1 MSYNYDTT
9 SLLSIKENF
18 VTDFDGYLIGTLF
31 LAPQK
36 NIINAP
42 YYGIEFDQNAINISK
57 INLCKKATIGC
68 TTSCLYHQGITKNSA
83 FNKNR
88 IKQARLKRTLKFLI
102 QREAFFA
109 QLIKEIQSLSKKA
122 KKKGLTPAISLNG
135 TSDILWEKE
144 TLTYEENEY
153 KNIMEIFPEVQFFD
167 YTKYDILKNRKK
179 RPTNYHLTYSRAGSN
194 KGKLI
199 DNWNILQVYLDKG
212 IDVAIIFNKQMK
224 EYILDRSTYHGYK
237 VIDGDVY
244 NCRAYDVYQREC
256 DKGLII
262 ALEVANKTD
271 INNSGFVIQTESEL
285 TEYLA

>member
-1 MSYNYDTT
+1 MSYDYNTT
-9 SLLSIKENF
+9 SLLSIKENL
-18 VTDFDGYLIGTLF
+18 VTDFDGYIIGTLY

-36 NIINAP
+36 NLINAP

-57 INLCKKATIGC
+57 VNLCKKATIGC
-68 TTSCLYHQGITKNSA
+68 TTSCLYHQGVTKNSS

-102 QREAFFA
+102 QREEFFI
-109 QLIKEIQSLSKKA
+109 QLIKEIKSLQRKA
-122 KKKGLTPAISLNG
+122 AKKGLTPAISLNG

-144 TLTYEENEY
+144 SFIIDETEY
-153 KNIMEIFPEVQFFD
+153 KNIMEFFPEVQFFD
-167 YTKYDILKNRKK
+167 YTKYDILKSRKNLPK
-179 RPTNYHLTYSRAGSN
+179 NYHLTYSRAGSN

-199 DNWNILQVYLDKG
+199 DDWNILQAYLDKG
-212 IDVAIIFNKQMK
+212 IDVAIIFNKNMK
-224 EYILDRSTYHGYK
+224 EYILDRSTYNGYK

-244 NCRAYDVYQREC
+244 NCRAYDIFQREC

-271 INNSGFVIQTESEL
+271 INNSGFIIQDEIEL
-285 TEYLA
+285 SQYLA